1 MGENFC
7 KTKKKAL
14 DPFWF
19 VTELIERVKR
29 EKDLTDKKVEFQIVR
44 EFSEKLEKQHS
55 EAVEQV
61 KNVLMEIYNV
71 MAGESPSELRTKIL
85 TKAEIGLFGRPLDV
99 DDESEVGENG
109 TKED

>member
-1 MGENFC
+1 MSENFY
-7 KTKKKAL
+7 KTKKKPL

-44 EFSEKLEKQHS
+44 EFSERLEKQHS
-55 EAVEQV
+55 EAVDDV
-61 KNVLMEIYNV
+61 KNVLMEIYNI

-85 TKAEIGLFGRPLDV
+85 TKVEIGLFGRPLS
-99 DDESEVGENG
+99 DDEDAESNGES
-109 TKED
+109 D

>member
-1 MGENFC
+1 MGENFY
-7 KTKKKAL
+7 KTKKKPL

-85 TKAEIGLFGRPLDV
+85 TKAEIGLFGHPLS
-99 DDESEVGENG
+99 DDEVNEPTDESDGC
-109 TKED
+109 